1 MQASNSVRRT
11 GVAGGELY
19 QLNNITPAL
28 GKFTVDKT
36 IIDCYNKNTVVI
48 LRKLFKRRKT
58 MPRNFLF
65 TKEQILNAALDL
77 TREKGFAAVSARAL
91 GAKLGT
97 SSQPIFGYFEN
108 MAAVQNGIIEAAGK
122 LYRSY
127 LNEDMA
133 SGKYPPYKAS
143 GMAYIRFARE
153 EKELFKLLFMRD
165 RTEEEKAT
173 VAPEADMLL
182 DLICKQVNITRD
194 SARLF
199 YLEMWAYVHGIATM
213 LATGY
218 FDWSEELCSQSLTD
232 MYRGLKY
239 KYENSIPNRGL

>member
-1 MQASNSVRRT
+1 
-11 GVAGGELY
+11 
-19 QLNNITPAL
+19 
-28 GKFTVDKT
+28 
-36 IIDCYNKNTVVI
+36 
-48 LRKLFKRRKT
+48 
-58 MPRNFLF
+58 MPRKFLF
-65 TKEQILNAALDL
+65 TKEQILEAALDL
-77 TREKGFAAVSARAL
+77 TREKGFGAVSARAL
-91 GAKLGT
+91 GNKLGT

-108 MAAVQNGIIEAAGK
+108 MADVQSGIIEAANN

-127 LNEDMA
+127 LDEDMA

-173 VAPEADMLL
+173 AAPETEMLL
-182 DLICKQVNITRD
+182 DLICKQVSITRE
-194 SARLF
+194 SAMLF
-199 YLEMWAYVHGIATM
+199 FLEMWAYVHGIATM

-232 MYRGLKY
+232 MYRGLKC
-239 KYENSIPNRGL
+239 KYENTLTNRGL